1 MAEQQHVPGDL
12 VVFDM
17 PWAHR
22 AEALSPSGGAPEGW
36 IEIQPGE
43 PGLIVTVVPGSSK
56 PLIVMF
62 GLQGALVRLS
72 ASAVRRAKT
81 GRVRSAVKP

>member
-22 AEALSPSGGAPEGW
+22 AEALSPGSPEGW

-43 PGLIVTVVPGSSK
+43 PGLVVTVVPGSSK

-81 GRVRSAVKP
+81 GRVRPAARP